1 MPDLARRRDTHAHQ
15 ETWLIFTGDVQVGTI
30 ADAQR

>member
-1 MPDLARRRDTHAHQ
+1 MPDLARRRDTHAH
-15 ETWLIFTGDVQVGTI
+15 WLIFSGDVQVGTI